1 MPAVK
6 RIAEVDKLPLALP
19 PVEVF
24 VAVTVISYSIELIAS
39 MELNELP

>member
-6 RIAEVDKLPLALP
+6 RIVEVDKLPLALP
-19 PVEVF
+19 PVVAF
-24 VAVTVISYSIELIAS
+24 VAVTVISEFIELIAN

>member
-6 RIAEVDKLPLALP
+6 SIAEVDKLPLALH
-19 PVEVF
+19 PVVAF
-24 VAVTVISYSIELIAS
+24 VAVTVISEFIQLIAS

>member
-6 RIAEVDKLPLALP
+6 RIADVDKLPLALP
-19 PVEVF
+19 HIVEF
-24 VAVTVISYSIELIAS
+24 EAVTVISEFIELIAN